1 MSPGFGFVAFLALT
15 LVLLALV
22 VVTGFAARRRAHIA
36 LVVCT
41 LGSLTLTIVFAYELG
56 KIYDI
61 HQAGWITPF
70 HLALARINTVAF
82 LLPAVSG
89 VRTIFRPE
97 TRRLHRWFAFGVLG
111 LTVLTAVT
119 GTIML
124 ALSPLRSA

>member
-1 MSPGFGFVAFLALT
+1 MSPGTGFVVFLALT

-36 LVVCT
+36 FVVCAVAA
-41 LGSLTLTIVFAYELG
+41 LGTTIYYAYALG
-56 KIYDI
+56 RIYDI
-61 HQAGWITPF
+61 QQAGWITPV
-70 HLALARINTVAF
+70 HLALARVNTLAL
-82 LLPAVSG
+82 LLPVATG

-97 TRRLHRWFAFGVLG
+97 TRRLHRFVAFVVLG

-124 ALSPLRSA
+124 SLSPLRGA

>member
-1 MSPGFGFVAFLALT
+1 MSPGFGFVACLVLT
-15 LVLLALV
+15 LVLLVLV
-22 VVTGFAARRRAHIA
+22 VLTGFAAKRRAHIT

-41 LGSLTLTIVFAYELG
+41 LGALYLTVVFAYELG

-89 VRTIFRPE
+89 VRTIFRPQ
-97 TRRLHRWFAFGVLG
+97 TKRVHRWFAFGVLG
-111 LTVLTAVT
+111 LTVLTAIT

-124 ALSPLRSA
+124 ALSPLRGT

>member
-1 MSPGFGFVAFLALT
+1 MSPGVGFVASLSLT
-15 LVLLALV
+15 LILLALV
-22 VVTGFAARRRAHIA
+22 VVTGFAAKRVTHIA

-41 LGSLTLTIVFAYELG
+41 LGVLFATIVCAYALG

-89 VRTIFRPE
+89 VRTIFRPQ
-97 TRRLHRWFAFGVLG
+97 TRRVHRWLAFAVLG

-119 GTIML
+119 GSIML
-124 ALSPLRSA
+124 ALSPLRSQ